1 MRYSR
6 SRGAAGCREDDRW
19 DAGRTVVA
27 RQAHEL
33 RLTSDTSIEVAGA
46 AQAGVVEIELQCSDA
61 KERFRY
67 LEER

>member
-1 MRYSR
+1 
-6 SRGAAGCREDDRW
+6 
-19 DAGRTVVA
+19 VVA